1 MAPASRARSTSSRW
15 LNAVST
21 MTGAV
26 RAWAIC
32 SAAARPSRTGIW
44 MSRMTRS
51 GRSCCAWSTACCP
64 SPTSATTVYPSSSSI
79 SFRSRRISAS
89 SSAMRT
95 RVVSLLT
102 QSSLSTHPVPRRCC
116 APRRYP
122 ALGRTPS
129 GAPPY
134 PNRQRERIQNPRS
147 VRSSRTG
154 GTLLIAILRIAP
166 RPGAVPHLRGAASA
180 VPRRTLRTRA
190 PHDPAA
196 TVGPGGQYGCLVT
209 GHMTPEQ
216 FRQHGHEV
224 VDWIADYWARI
235 GSFPV
240 RSQVSPGDVRA
251 SLPVSPPEQG
261 DPLSAVL
268 ADLERVVLP
277 GITHWQHPGFF
288 GYFPANTSGPSVLG
302 DLVSAG
308 LGVQGMSWV
317 TSPAATELEQ
327 HVLDWFAGL
336 LRLPES
342 FLSTGSGG
350 GVIQDSSSGANLVA
364 LLAALHRAGKG
375 ATVRSGVEPERATVY
390 VSAETHSSMEK
401 AVRIAGLGSDAVRI
415 VEVDGDLAMRPASLK
430 ARLERDIARGFTPVL
445 VCATVGTT
453 STTAIDPLAEL
464 GPICREAGV
473 WLHVDAAYAGVSA
486 VVPELR
492 ELQGGGEW
500 ADSYTTDA
508 HKCLLTGFDAT
519 LFCVADRAALTGA
532 LAILPEYLRNAPTD
546 AGAVVDYRDWQI
558 ELGRRFR
565 ALKLWFVLR
574 WYGAEGLRE
583 HVRGHVALAHELAAW
598 AEADERFDVVT
609 RHPFSLVCLAPR
621 WAADV
626 DADVAT
632 MTLLERLNDGGEV
645 FLTHTSVGGRVVLR
659 VAVGAPATTR
669 AHVER
674 LWALLCE
681 NHDWL
686 GDDFA
691 DQAGPR
697 AAEKAAAR
705 AAAQAEAER
714 RTAERAERE
723 QAEREQAEREQ
734 AEREQAAPQPDEV
747 VAETE

>member
-1 MAPASRARSTSSRW
+1 
-15 LNAVST
+15 
-21 MTGAV
+21 
-26 RAWAIC
+26 
-32 SAAARPSRTGIW
+32 
-44 MSRMTRS
+44 
-51 GRSCCAWSTACCP
+51 
-64 SPTSATTVYPSSSSI
+64 
-79 SFRSRRISAS
+79 
-89 SSAMRT
+89 
-95 RVVSLLT
+95 
-102 QSSLSTHPVPRRCC
+102 
-116 APRRYP
+116 
-122 ALGRTPS
+122 
-129 GAPPY
+129 
-134 PNRQRERIQNPRS
+134 
-147 VRSSRTG
+147 
-154 GTLLIAILRIAP
+154 
-166 RPGAVPHLRGAASA
+166 
-180 VPRRTLRTRA
+180 
-190 PHDPAA
+190 
-196 TVGPGGQYGCLVT
+196 
-209 GHMTPEQ
+209 MTPEQ

-224 VDWIADYWARI
+224 VDWIADYWTRI

-251 SLPVSPPEQG
+251 ALPASPPEQG
-261 DPLSAVL
+261 EPVSAVL

-277 GITHWQHPGFF
+277 GVTHWQHPGFF

-336 LRLPES
+336 LGLPGT
-342 FLSTGSGG
+342 FLSTSTGG

-364 LLAALHRAGKG
+364 LLAALHRASKG
-375 ATVRSGVEPERATVY
+375 ATVRHGVDPDRALVY

-430 ARLERDIARGFTPVL
+430 ARLERDVARGFTPVL

-453 STTAIDPLAEL
+453 STTAVDPLAEL

-473 WLHVDAAYAGVSA
+473 WLHVDAAYAGVSG

-492 ELQGGGEW
+492 DLQAGVEW

-508 HKCLLTGFDAT
+508 HKWLLTGFDAT
-519 LFCVADRAALTGA
+519 LFWVADRASLTGA
-532 LAILPEYLRNAPTD
+532 LSILPEYLRNAATE

-583 HVRGHVALAHELAAW
+583 HIRADVALAQQFAARVD
-598 AEADERFDVVT
+598 ADDRFDVVT
-609 RHPFSLVCLAPR
+609 RHPFSLVCLKPR
-621 WAADV
+621 WADGV

-645 FLTHTSVGGRVVLR
+645 FLTHTTVGGQPVLR
-659 VAVGAPATTR
+659 VAIGAPATTQE
-669 AHVER
+669 HVDR
-674 LWALLCE
+674 LWALLGE

-686 GDDFA
+686 ANDFA
-691 DQAGPR
+691 
-697 AAEKAAAR
+697 E
-705 AAAQAEAER
+705 AAAQRAREEEERRAAAEAER
-714 RTAERAERE
+714 TAAEAERAAAAVETPAAQDE
-723 QAEREQAEREQ
+723 TAA
-734 AEREQAAPQPDEV
+734 QAAAQEDLPGADTP
-747 VAETE
+747 

>member
-1 MAPASRARSTSSRW
+1 
-15 LNAVST
+15 
-21 MTGAV
+21 
-26 RAWAIC
+26 
-32 SAAARPSRTGIW
+32 
-44 MSRMTRS
+44 
-51 GRSCCAWSTACCP
+51 
-64 SPTSATTVYPSSSSI
+64 
-79 SFRSRRISAS
+79 
-89 SSAMRT
+89 
-95 RVVSLLT
+95 
-102 QSSLSTHPVPRRCC
+102 
-116 APRRYP
+116 
-122 ALGRTPS
+122 
-129 GAPPY
+129 
-134 PNRQRERIQNPRS
+134 
-147 VRSSRTG
+147 
-154 GTLLIAILRIAP
+154 
-166 RPGAVPHLRGAASA
+166 
-180 VPRRTLRTRA
+180 
-190 PHDPAA
+190 
-196 TVGPGGQYGCLVT
+196 
-209 GHMTPEQ
+209 MTPEQ

-224 VDWIADYWARI
+224 VDWIADYWTRI

-251 SLPVSPPEQG
+251 ALPASPPEQG
-261 DPLSAVL
+261 EPVSAVL
-268 ADLERVVLP
+268 ADLQRVVLP
-277 GITHWQHPGFF
+277 GVTHWQHPGFF

-336 LRLPES
+336 LGLPES
-342 FLSTGSGG
+342 FLSTSTGG

-364 LLAALHRAGKG
+364 LLAALHRASKG
-375 ATVRSGVEPERATVY
+375 DTVRHGVEPERATVY

-401 AVRIAGLGSDAVRI
+401 AARIAGLGSDAVRI

-430 ARLERDIARGFTPVL
+430 ARLERDAARGFTPVL

-464 GPICREAGV
+464 GPICRDAGA

-492 ELQGGGEW
+492 ELQAGVEW

-508 HKCLLTGFDAT
+508 HKWLLTGFDAT
-519 LFCVADRAALTGA
+519 LFWVADRAALTGA
-532 LAILPEYLRNAPTD
+532 LSILPEYLRNAATE

-583 HVRGHVALAHELAAW
+583 HIRGHVALAQEFAAR
-598 AEADERFDVVT
+598 ADADDRFDVVAK
-609 RHPFSLVCLAPR
+609 HPFSLVCLKPR
-621 WAADV
+621 WAGDV

-645 FLTHTSVGGRVVLR
+645 FLTHTTVGGQPVLR
-659 VAVGAPATTR
+659 VAIGAPATTR
-669 AHVER
+669 EHVDR

-686 GDDFA
+686 ANDFA
-691 DQAGPR
+691 EAAAQRAREEAQRRAEAARRIEAER
-697 AAEKAAAR
+697 AAAVVETPAAQDET
-705 AAAQAEAER
+705 AAQAEA
-714 RTAERAERE
+714 
-723 QAEREQAEREQ
+723 QVDLPL
-734 AEREQAAPQPDEV
+734 APEDADTP
-747 VAETE
+747 